1 MTALRRLL
9 PFLNWFP
16 LQPGAMKAD
25 LIAGLTVSLLVIPQA
40 LAYAQLA
47 GVPAYY
53 GLYAALLPTI
63 IGSLFGSSALLS
75 TGPVALTALL
85 TAASIAQLGP
95 QGGEQYISYAIL
107 LALIAGV
114 FQLTFGL
121 LRMGAI
127 LNFLSYPVLMG
138 FINAAAIIIG
148 LSQLPALL
156 GLPLTQT
163 SHFMLDIWQVM
174 LRLDTLHPASLL
186 FGAAA
191 LTLLF
196 TFKKQAPRLPGV
208 LITVVLLTL
217 TSELAGF
224 EQMGGVVVGDI
235 PQGLPAF
242 AVPHID
248 WDTAIKLLPAGFII
262 ALISFME
269 AMSSCKIIAIKTRK
283 PWDENQEL
291 IGQGLAKIAGAFSQT
306 IPVSGSFS
314 RSALNL
320 SVQAQTGLSS
330 IFSALFVLLAL
341 LFFTPLLHH
350 LPKPVLAAIIITALA
365 NLIDFGSIVK
375 AWRARRDDGVAAVVT
390 FVATIAFA
398 PGIQTGILCGI
409 ALSVALLLYRR
420 MRPRAVVVGMHADGT
435 LRDAAYFQ
443 LDAPHP
449 KMRVLRFDR
458 SLFFVNASYFEDAV
472 IALARDHPELRYIL
486 VAGGGIN
493 EIDASG
499 IEVLGN
505 LSTRL
510 KAGGITLGLSGIKRQ
525 VMSVMTQT
533 GLTGHIGT
541 ENIFATDRLALDTLC
556 TRLNTE
562 STTDR

>member
-1 MTALRRLL
+1 
-9 PFLNWFP
+9 
-16 LQPGAMKAD
+16 
-25 LIAGLTVSLLVIPQA
+25 
-40 LAYAQLA
+40 
-47 GVPAYY
+47 
-53 GLYAALLPTI
+53 
-63 IGSLFGSSALLS
+63 
-75 TGPVALTALL
+75 
-85 TAASIAQLGP
+85 
-95 QGGEQYISYAIL
+95 
-107 LALIAGV
+107 
-114 FQLTFGL
+114 
-121 LRMGAI
+121 
-127 LNFLSYPVLMG
+127 
-138 FINAAAIIIG
+138 
-148 LSQLPALL
+148 
-156 GLPLTQT
+156 
-163 SHFMLDIWQVM
+163 
-174 LRLDTLHPASLL
+174 
-186 FGAAA
+186 
-191 LTLLF
+191 
-196 TFKKQAPRLPGV
+196 
-208 LITVVLLTL
+208 
-217 TSELAGF
+217 
-224 EQMGGVVVGDI
+224 
-235 PQGLPAF
+235 
-242 AVPHID
+242 
-248 WDTAIKLLPAGFII
+248 
-262 ALISFME
+262 ME

-390 FVATIAFA
+390 FIATLAFA

-409 ALSVALLLYRR
+409 ALSVALLLYRM

-472 IALARDHPELRYIL
+472 ITLARDHPELRYIL

-533 GLTGHIGT
+533 GLTGHIGA
-541 ENIFATDRLALDTLC
+541 ENIFVTDRLALDTLC